1 MYSYRIILFLF
12 LFSNFVMAQTVEPDK
27 LTKEIQD
34 LNRNNQLEQSIIVL
48 ENIINNRKSTHLDR
62 YYAYLLKSLTYK
74 RVFDYASAQKNLELA
89 YDEGIK
95 SNKKEE
101 VKTRIAIE
109 LLFVNFDQQRYDNI
123 DDQIKKIEAMDLSLV
138 DSTTL
143 AFYYNVLA
151 ALDMKNNKFDEASKK
166 LLAGIS
172 LIENNDPQHLPAVY
186 IKQIQLSQYTD
197 DEELA
202 LEAFRKGVHFSE
214 KFSLDIYKMELYRQL
229 SRFYFLRENY
239 KNAYQLLAIVGDLIG
254 SFEAPSR
261 SGELNAL
268 ERKIMESRKDLE
280 LRNDRNILI
289 FISVLSVI
297 LLILIGVLFKL
308 YRVNKRSRMQVEL
321 ENKRIRKELD
331 IISKE
336 LNESNQ
342 GKIDLSKFNLTERQL
357 EIIELIKKG
366 KSNKEIAAQLF
377 ISENT
382 VKYHL
387 KVIYNLLGIDNR
399 DSLKS

>member
-1 MYSYRIILFLF
+1 M
-12 LFSNFVMAQTVEPDK
+12 MDM
-27 LTKEIQD
+27 
-34 LNRNNQLEQSIIVL
+34 NNI
-48 ENIINNRKSTHLDR
+48 
-62 YYAYLLKSLTYK
+62 
-74 RVFDYASAQKNLELA
+74 
-89 YDEGIK
+89 
-95 SNKKEE
+95 
-101 VKTRIAIE
+101 
-109 LLFVNFDQQRYDNI
+109 
-123 DDQIKKIEAMDLSLV
+123 
-138 DSTTL
+138 
-143 AFYYNVLA
+143 
-151 ALDMKNNKFDEASKK
+151 
-166 LLAGIS
+166 
-172 LIENNDPQHLPAVY
+172 
-186 IKQIQLSQYTD
+186 
-197 DEELA
+197 
-202 LEAFRKGVHFSE
+202 RKGDHLSE
-214 KFSLDIYKMELYRQL
+214 KFSLDIYKMKLYRQL

-308 YRVNKRSRMQVEL
+308 YRVNKRSRMHIEL

>member
-1 MYSYRIILFLF
+1 VYSYRIILFLF

-172 LIENNDPQHLPAVY
+172 LIENHDPQHLPAVY